1 MAVAPKQGWVDL
13 SRSFPI
19 VKVHGTAGK
28 FGGCG
33 LAYVFWQTRITLRVL
48 AGIRDAC
55 GMFFEVFF
63 RESELH
69 VW

>member
-28 FGGCG
+28 FETPEFLNQPGFLDG
-33 LAYVFWQTRITLRVL
+33 
-48 AGIRDAC
+48 
-55 GMFFEVFF
+55 
-63 RESELH
+63 
-69 VW
+69 